1 MSEITIIRTLTAP
14 PERVWRAW
22 TTAEELGAWIWP
34 ASWGVT
40 CAIDLRIG
48 GRFRIESAG
57 SGPNVSGEY
66 VAIEPHSRIVTT
78 WQWDDEV
85 EETLVTIEIEP
96 DGTGSTLT
104 ITHERFTDEETR
116 ANHLQGWNDC
126 LDRLPAHVAAARP

>member
-1 MSEITIIRTLTAP
+1 MTELTIIRTLSAS

-57 SGPNVSGEY
+57 DGPNVSGEY
-66 VAIEPHSRIVTT
+66 VAIDRPHRLVTT
-78 WQWDDEV
+78 WQWDDET
-85 EETLVTIEIEP
+85 EETLVTIEIAATES
-96 DGTGSTLT
+96 GSTLT

-116 ANHLQGWNDC
+116 ANHLQGWNDY
-126 LDRLPAHVAAARP
+126 LDRLPAHLAG

>member
-1 MSEITIIRTLTAP
+1 MSELTIVRTLTAP

-34 ASWGVT
+34 TSWGTT
-40 CAIDLRIG
+40 CSIDLRVG

-57 SGPNVSGEY
+57 DGPNVSGEY
-66 VAIEPHSRIVTT
+66 VTIDPPGRIVTT

-85 EETLVTIEIEP
+85 EETLVTITIEP

-104 ITHERFTDEETR
+104 VTHERFTDEETR
-116 ANHLQGWNDC
+116 ADHLQGWNDC
-126 LDRLPAHVAAARP
+126 LDRLPAHLTPVE